1 MSKVKITRR
10 FKDGRVEEEFIEV
23 NKKSPTKKRK
33 GGKNV
38 ESDSEKEEG
47 QETPE

>member
-23 NKKSPTKKRK
+23 GVKATKKRK
-33 GGKNV
+33 GGKHAKG
-38 ESDSEKEEG
+38 DSKKEER
-47 QETPE
+47 

>member
-23 NKKSPTKKRK
+23 NKKSPQKRR
-33 GGKNV
+33 GNKNAK
-38 ESDSEKEEG
+38 SDNKKEEG
-47 QETPE
+47 SKTSK